1 MAVVL
6 ADRWK
11 EYVMPNLHGAFGCRN
26 FQSEMATRIR
36 RRGGCLLVLT
46 IATALRVVLPNE
58 VVVGTLCA
66 GAQV

>member
-11 EYVMPNLHGAFGCRN
+11 ECVMPNLHGAFGCRN
-26 FQSEMATRIR
+26 FQSEIATRIR

-46 IATALRVVLPNE
+46 IATALRVDLPSAVE
-58 VVVGTLCA
+58 EGKPYED
-66 GAQV
+66 AQA